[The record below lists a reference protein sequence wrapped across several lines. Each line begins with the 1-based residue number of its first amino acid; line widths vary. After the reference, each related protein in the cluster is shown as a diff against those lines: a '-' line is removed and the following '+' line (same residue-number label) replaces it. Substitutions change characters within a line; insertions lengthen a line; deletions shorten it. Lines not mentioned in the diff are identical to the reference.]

1 MQFASVGSMRVK
13 ADLAIARKS
22 LFLFNGLDTNTIKAG
37 ADWMQAVSKAKGCAY
52 NNDGQTISCTPA
64 SGIKD
69 GRYYPVMTGALASF
83 ANEYVSSPSGD
94 RVVAADSL
102 GTDYRAIKEYSVHRG
117 NDSRTYSIA
126 TGSALRASKTDNN
139 NVYDFRYHYMD
150 PDLAASVS
158 AWRITASEASTQT
171 SFTSSG
177 TNLVYYDTYRNSFSY
192 ASPQSAMLNPSGV
205 SMSGNVVAGQEI
217 SIPVL
222 PALNGVVCTLPVWRN
237 YLYQNNGSGV
247 GFYTWY
253 NYTFTPLKTS
263 RLLHG
268 ITTASN
274 TEDYLLTKALC
285 PVWTAEKFVCESFD
299 ISQSSDIVQSV
310 AWTAGQSYTLST
322 SSFLYPEY
330 TSLFQV

>member
-22 LFLFNGLDTNTIKAG
+22 LFLFNGLDTDTIKTG

-64 SGIKD
+64 VGIKD
-69 GRYYPVMTGALASF
+69 GRYYPVTTGALASF
-83 ANEYVSSPSGD
+83 SNEYFNTSSGD
-94 RVVAADSL
+94 QVVAPDSL
-102 GTDYRAIKEYSVHRG
+102 GSDYRAIKEYSVHRG
-117 NDSRTYSIA
+117 NDTGVYSTS
-126 TGSALRASKTDNN
+126 TGSAIRASKTANS

-150 PDLAASVS
+150 PALAASVT
-158 AWRITASEASTQT
+158 AWRITAAEASTQT
-171 SFTSSG
+171 AFTNSG
-177 TNLVYYDTYRNSFSY
+177 TNLYYYDTYKSSFSY
-192 ASPQSAMLNPSGV
+192 ASPQSAMAKPGGQ
-205 SMSGNVVAGQEI
+205 SMAGNVVAGQEI
-217 SIPVL
+217 AIPVI
-222 PALNGVVCTLPVWRN
+222 PALNGVVCTLPVWRY

-253 NYTFTPLKTS
+253 NTTFTQIKTS

-268 ITTASN
+268 ITTAAN
-274 TEDYLLTKALC
+274 TDDYMLSKALC

-299 ISQSSDIVQSV
+299 IRQDGDIVQSV

-322 SSFLYPEY
+322 SSFLFPEY
-330 TSLFQV
+330 TNLFQV